1 VGGSNCLEGSNP
13 SLSVAAL
20 NAQPPPVDNNGVSP
34 TRLQPAE
41 RGRAL
46 ALLFA
51 AGGALVLLTIA
62 LPHGRAMEERSL
74 MVIAGVAIVAS
85 AAIRVLHRRLT
96 EPLLHVAVGAGTI
109 LIGWAILAGG
119 DPGTDFAFTY
129 LWVALYAYY
138 FFSRK
143 AASLQLALVAGCYG
157 AVLALE
163 PTQAPYT
170 TWLLTVGSLAVGGL
184 VLASLRRQSTSLMAE
199 LTVAAGTDSL
209 TGLPN
214 RRSFFERART
224 ELSRCRRTGQ
234 PLSLLLCDVD
244 RFKTIN
250 DTFGHQRGDEVL
262 CQVAAALSVTVRA
275 SDFVGRLGGEEFAL
289 LLPDT
294 DADGAA
300 MVAECACES
309 VREGLAE
316 QGVALSISIG
326 STTCPRDGVELDA
339 LMHASDV
346 ALYAAK
352 AAGRDRW
359 VAH

>member
-1 VGGSNCLEGSNP
+1 MT
-13 SLSVAAL
+13 AA
-20 NAQPPPVDNNGVSP
+20 
-34 TRLQPAE
+34 
-41 RGRAL
+41 RAL
-46 ALLFA
+46 PLLFA
-51 AGGALVLLTIA
+51 AGGVLVLLTIA
-62 LPHGRAMEERSL
+62 LPHGGAMDQRTL
-74 MVIAGVAIVAS
+74 IVIAGVAVATS
-85 AAIRVLHRRLT
+85 AVTRALHQHLT
-96 EPLLHVAVGAGTI
+96 EPLLHFSVGVGTV

-119 DPGTDFAFTY
+119 DPGTDFALIY
-129 LWVALYAYY
+129 LWVALYAFY
-138 FFSRK
+138 FFSRR
-143 AASLQLALVAGCYG
+143 AASLHMVLVAGCYG

-170 TWLLTVGSLAVGGL
+170 TWALTVGTLVVGGL
-184 VLASLRRQSTSLMAE
+184 VLGALRRQSTYLMSE

-214 RRSFFERART
+214 RRSFYERAHT
-224 ELSRCRRTGQ
+224 ELTRSRRTGQ

-244 RFKTIN
+244 HFKDIN

-262 CQVAAALSVTVRA
+262 CHVAEALSATVRA
-275 SDFVGRLGGEEFAL
+275 SDFVGRLGGEEFVL

-294 DADGAA
+294 DADGAGK
-300 MVAECACES
+300 VAECARDN
-309 VREGLAE
+309 VREGLAQ

-326 STTCPRDGVELDA
+326 STTSPRDGDELDA